1 MAVTKA
7 LPFYFTLTISAF
19 AALFLQSHLSH
30 LPIEGILAKTYVLN
44 NLLAA
49 VVFTVLYRLRKKHI
63 EKLGFLFLAGTGLKF
78 LAFFLFIYPTF
89 HADGELSRNEFVVF
103 FVPYALSTA
112 VETTFLVRI
121 LNRE

>member
-1 MAVTKA
+1 MEIKNA
-7 LPFYFTLTISAF
+7 LPFYTTLLLSAVI
-19 AALFLQSHLSH
+19 ALLLQSHLTELSVK
-30 LPIEGILAKTYVLN
+30 GILSWAYVLN

-49 VVFTVLYRLRKKHI
+49 VVFTVLYRLRKRHI
-63 EKLGFLFLAGTGLKF
+63 DKLGFLFLAGTGLKF

-89 HADGELSRNEFVVF
+89 HADGELSRNEFVIF